1 MAERP
6 ESEGGEQPRRGLRLG
21 TNVAIVAFGVFIL
34 SEALKMPFGSTES
47 PGTGFWPV
55 MISGAFLF
63 LALLLLVTERDSRD
77 YAAIRSSSGIVG
89 LAVLSLGIFIFL
101 FSRYGFVVPG
111 FLLTVFWLRSLGA
124 ESWRLTIATS
134 TLLVMSFYLLFVQI
148 LDVPFPEGLLAG
160 LSGR

>member
-77 YAAIRSSSGIVG
+77 
-89 LAVLSLGIFIFL
+89 
-101 FSRYGFVVPG
+101 
-111 FLLTVFWLRSLGA
+111 
-124 ESWRLTIATS
+124 
-134 TLLVMSFYLLFVQI
+134 
-148 LDVPFPEGLLAG
+148 
-160 LSGR
+160 